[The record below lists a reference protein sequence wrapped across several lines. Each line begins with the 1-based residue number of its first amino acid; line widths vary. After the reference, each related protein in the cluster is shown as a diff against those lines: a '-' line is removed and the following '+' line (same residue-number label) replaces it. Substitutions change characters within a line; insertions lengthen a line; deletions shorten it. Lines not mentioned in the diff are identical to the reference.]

1 MQVDVTNSS
10 AKQIRK
16 LTKPLRFKIS
26 QKIKTLESLANISEV
41 KSEKLAGTKDRYK
54 ITSR

>member
-41 KSEKLAGTKDRYK
+41 KSEKLAVTKDRYK